1 MSQQKFFKSYLI
13 DEKRQ
18 SIGWRQNRK
27 KLETSTEYQH
37 FFWKRAK
44 LNYDIH
50 VLVSICHAFSSTL
63 VTI

>member
-27 KLETSTEYQH
+27 KLETSTEYQY

-44 LNYDIH
+44 FNYDIH
-50 VLVSICHAFSSTL
+50 VLDFICHAFSSTL
-63 VTI
+63 LTI